1 MAYFYNEMGESVNI
15 LIVKLNIC
23 GIVNE
28 LNFVLTIGQN

>member
-23 GIVNE
+23 GIVNKMYT
-28 LNFVLTIGQN
+28 N